1 MVKLSLSVAFTF
13 YIFVWFATF
22 RNISDL
28 IQENNLVRMNGFSQ
42 SECPGRL
49 PLSQAAIMEQLAKPK
64 SASVRGK
71 GKGRKRSLVRPPS
84 MPDLSQSFFGSF
96 DDFEDSQLFKFPQEL
111 LPSQAKRTVVS
122 LARRKTMANI
132 EEVRSDSHQ
141 QEELSVA
148 DFAEQLQRVEENS
161 HLMAT
166 EGFPHLVLEVV
177 NKVGANFK
185 SLTQTRRER
194 IGRVRQAVQEMLE
207 AGLTSRADLGRKY
220 RELEDLEEEYR
231 AVRARQR
238 N

>member
-1 MVKLSLSVAFTF
+1 
-13 YIFVWFATF
+13 
-22 RNISDL
+22 
-28 IQENNLVRMNGFSQ
+28 MNGFSQ
-42 SECPGRL
+42 SKCPGSL

-71 GKGRKRSLVRPPS
+71 GKGKGKKQPPS
-84 MPDLSQSFFGSF
+84 MPDFSQSFFESF

-132 EEVRSDSHQ
+132 EEVRSDSLQ

-185 SLTQTRRER
+185 SLTQTSRER
-194 IGRVRQAVQEMLE
+194 IGRMRQTVQVRLE
-207 AGLTSRADLGRKY
+207 AGIASRADLGRKY